1 MLKEFR
7 DFAMRGNLID
17 MAVGIIMGV
26 AFGGLVNSM
35 VNDLIM
41 PIVGAVTGGVD
52 FSKWFINLSG
62 PQDQYATLKAAKD
75 AGAATINLGLFINLV
90 INFVIVAFVM
100 FLLIKG
106 MNKAMRKAPP
116 DPVPAAAPT
125 KSEVL
130 LEEIRRSPEEGLI
143 PGRETMPGDPG
154 IRIGRGNC
162 RETRLRGIFSTFARP
177 QHKNFLVTS
186 T

>member
-41 PIVGAVTGGVD
+41 PIVGAITGGVD
-52 FSKWFINLSG
+52 FTNIFINLSG
-62 PQDQYATLKAAKD
+62 PQDEYATLAAAKD
-75 AGAATINLGLFINLV
+75 AGAATMNLGVFNKLI
-90 INFVIVAFVM
+90 INFIIVAFVM
-100 FLLIKG
+100 FLLIKA

-116 DPVPAAAPT
+116 APAAPAPPPR
-125 KSEVL
+125 SEVL
-130 LEEIRRSPEEGLI
+130 LEEIRDLLKR
-143 PGRETMPGDPG
+143 
-154 IRIGRGNC
+154 
-162 RETRLRGIFSTFARP
+162 A
-177 QHKNFLVTS
+177 
-186 T
+186 

>member
-41 PIVGAVTGGVD
+41 PIVGAVTGGID
-52 FSKWFINLSG
+52 FANVFINLSG
-62 PQDQYATLKAAKD
+62 PQDQYATLAAAKE
-75 AGAATINLGLFINLV
+75 AGAATLNLGVFINLV
-90 INFVIVAFVM
+90 INFIIVAFVM
-100 FLLIKG
+100 FMLIKA

-116 DPVPAAAPT
+116 APAAPAAPPR
-125 KSEVL
+125 SEVL
-130 LEEIRRSPEEGLI
+130 LEEIRDLMKR
-143 PGRETMPGDPG
+143 
-154 IRIGRGNC
+154 
-162 RETRLRGIFSTFARP
+162 A
-177 QHKNFLVTS
+177 
-186 T
+186 